1 MRVIAGTAG
10 GIKLKTPR
18 GGAVRPTSGLVKEA
32 LFNILG
38 PRLVGAVFWDL
49 FAGSGAIGIE
59 ALSRGAAA
67 ALFVEQ
73 ERAHLSYIEENL
85 SRTKLAARARL
96 IRRDVMLALLQL
108 AREKEQADLIFTDP
122 PYQETTVPEL
132 LEAADRYRLLRPGGL
147 IVLELFARSRF
158 WPEGHPAVE
167 LRRYGDT
174 HLVFIEA
181 AAVTAARA
189 ALSAENRVP
198 PPKSPG

>member
-96 IRRDVMLALLQL
+96 IRRDVMLALPQL

-147 IVLELFARSRF
+147 IVLELFAR
-158 WPEGHPAVE
+158 
-167 LRRYGDT
+167 
-174 HLVFIEA
+174 
-181 AAVTAARA
+181 
-189 ALSAENRVP
+189 
-198 PPKSPG
+198 

>member
-96 IRRDVMLALLQL
+96 IRRDVMLALPQL
-108 AREKEQADLIFTDP
+108 AREKKQADLIFTDP

-181 AAVTAARA
+181 AAVAAARA

>member
-1 MRVIAGTAG
+1 MHVIAGTAR

-18 GGAVRPTSGLVKEA
+18 GNAVRPTSGRVKEA

-38 PRLVGAVFWDL
+38 RRICGAVFWDL

-67 ALFVEQ
+67 AIFVEK
-73 ERAHLSYIEENL
+73 EKAHLSYIENNL
-85 SRTKLAARARL
+85 SRTRLTARARL
-96 IRRDVMLALLQL
+96 IRRDVMLALPQL

-132 LEAADRYRLLRPGGL
+132 LEAAARHRLLRPGGL

-181 AAVTAARA
+181 SAIAQARR
-189 ALSAENRVP
+189 ALESG
-198 PPKSPG
+198 K